1 MAGVWKWA
9 VESKEFE
16 LVIKGGGAGLRFFER
31 NSKTSRSIF
40 LHRDEVAWLDN
51 IVEKLIVVRTSEVF
65 WDQSRA
71 GYPRVM
77 VQKCSNRHG
86 KFLTLEEY
94 DGRRRCGSV
103 MIPEGRFGQ
112 GWDCLKMEVK
122 RANSSLNGDRG
133 SRVFRKVTGE
143 KSYAEVTGKNRNQE
157 VDCHPRQESSDS
169 VVGAL
174 NAPATVGVGPEGASK
189 EIKQLSEVGELKSA
203 ADGEAKVVGP
213 QACRSPRAASTLIPN
228 TLPFRVI
235 SGLEALSGRME
246 SEGKGVAS
254 MGILSE
260 LLGLK
265 NLLFKLKGD
274 VDAGINRVEM
284 VLGSMDC
291 CGPHAGEGAGHGMG
305 WVKDV
310 GCGVKPK
317 RKKRKNRKKKKK
329 ISPSGPKS
337 KTGAVVFQASEP
349 TRETQEVRSFQPGLT
364 YEAETACTADAVG
377 APSRLPSILGRFEW
391 VNRMGQLAKA
401 AGELGLSSMEVCDP
415 GWGLGLA
422 TQSRFEVGSSS
433 QTAPAVDSVCRGQL
447 GEHGESPEPWSG
459 KHGDLGEV
467 CGVSEGGE
475 LFSDSPL
482 STKGECLVAQV
493 SGLVPCS
500 SGDLV
505 LGNVSDKIDNSG
517 LVAEVLTPRAK
528 KILEDFRLMRTAEEG
543 SLSPNL
549 QINSAGMELVIY
561 ADEEPI
567 PLDWSKDIVDGG
579 GNDYQV
585 LDKEVELI
593 MAFSQIVG
601 VSCEGYFEKL
611 RVAFAHILAGKMNKA
626 GKRSVGGGQG
636 GRKGLR
642 ELVNLISTVNYE
654 GGGGSVTRS
663 RGKGRGNRLVL

>member
-1 MAGVWKWA
+1 
-9 VESKEFE
+9 
-16 LVIKGGGAGLRFFER
+16 VIKGGGVGLRFFER

-77 VQKCSNRHG
+77 VHKCSNRHG

-157 VDCHPRQESSDS
+157 VDCHPRQESLDS

-174 NAPATVGVGPEGASK
+174 IAPAAVVVGPEGTSK
-189 EIKQLSEVGELKSA
+189 EIKQLTEVGELKSA

-213 QACRSPRAASTLIPN
+213 QACRSPRSASTLIPK
-228 TLPFRVI
+228 TLPFRVN

-291 CGPHAGEGAGHGMG
+291 CGPHTGEGVGHGMG

-310 GCGVKPK
+310 GCGAKPK

-337 KTGAVVFQASEP
+337 KTGAFVNQASEP

-364 YEAETACTADAVG
+364 YEAGTACTADAVG

-391 VNRMGQLAKA
+391 VHRMGQLAEA
-401 AGELGLSSMEVCDP
+401 EGELGLSSMEVCDP
-415 GWGLGLA
+415 GRGLGLA

-459 KHGDLGEV
+459 KHGDHGEF

-475 LFSDSPL
+475 LFSDPPR
-482 STKGECLVAQV
+482 STKGGEYRGNAFHQVAQV
-493 SGLVPCS
+493 SGLVPWS

-528 KILEDFRLMRTAEEG
+528 KILEDYRLMRTVEEG
-543 SLSPNL
+543 SLSTNL

-567 PLDWSKDIVDGG
+567 PLDWSKDMVDGG
-579 GNDYQV
+579 GNDSQV